1 MTATTANPFTKSVVL
16 HTGLIAF
23 IIAWSLWQGRGRE
36 KWGDPNS
43 IAGGSVA
50 ITTTAQVP
58 LPSRRGPVN
67 PVANDTET
75 QTPPPP
81 KVEKKTAEPVK
92 EDPDAVAIKSRR
104 EKKKLTDIAAS
115 NQKYRPTE
123 AKPNQVYSN
132 TGQAA
137 VSPLY
142 GVKGSGGV
150 GTGTSSPLGV
160 RFGWYEALLREKVA
174 SKWNTQTVDAQI
186 HQLPVAIVT
195 FVIKRDGSVS
205 GVRLAQSSGN
215 YALDTSAQRAIF
227 DAAPFPALPGQFERD
242 SANIEFWFE
251 LKR

>member
-1 MTATTANPFTKSVVL
+1 MTASVANPFTKSVVL

-23 IIAWSLWQGRGRE
+23 IVAWSLWQGRSRE

-50 ITTTAQVP
+50 ISQTAQIP
-58 LPSRRGPVN
+58 LPSQRGPVN

-92 EDPDAVAIKSRR
+92 EDPDAVALKSRR
-104 EKKKLTDIAAS
+104 EKKKQTDIAAS
-115 NQKYRPTE
+115 NQKYRPSE
-123 AKPNQVYSN
+123 PKPNQVYST
-132 TGQAA
+132 TGQRA

-150 GTGTSSPLGV
+150 GTGTGSPLGA

-174 SKWNTQTVDAQI
+174 GKWNTQTVDQSI
-186 HQLPVAIVT
+186 QKLPEAIVT
-195 FVIKRDGSVS
+195 FVIRRDGSIAS
-205 GVRLAQSSGN
+205 VRLVKSSGN
-215 YALDTSAQRAIF
+215 YALDTSAQRAIY
-227 DAAPFPALPGQFERD
+227 DAAPFPALPAQFERD

-251 LKR
+251 LQR